1 MNQLITV
8 DVQFE
13 AEGFII
19 LSINIK
25 KSLVDKIKA
34 ITI

>member
-25 KSLVDKIKA
+25 NTLVDKIKA